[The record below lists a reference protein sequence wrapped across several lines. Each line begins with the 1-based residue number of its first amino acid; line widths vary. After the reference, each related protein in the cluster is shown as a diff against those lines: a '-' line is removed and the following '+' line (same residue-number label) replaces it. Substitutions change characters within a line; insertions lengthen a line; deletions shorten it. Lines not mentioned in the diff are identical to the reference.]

1 MKLRWAELKTAVIK
15 FPGTTCEVDVYKALL
30 EAKVDAEIV
39 RYKDFDPDKYEAVV
53 LPGGF
58 SFGDYLRAGSIA
70 ASTDT
75 MKKVK
80 EMASAGK
87 NVIGICNGF
96 QILVESGLLE
106 GGLLPN
112 LNLRFISKWVYLKV
126 VRNDTVLTKGLDKT
140 IIKMPIAHAEGRFY
154 IDDIE
159 KAKRLAVLLYSDEFG
174 NVNEKANPNGALLN
188 IASVANEEG
197 NVIGM
202 MPHPERASFKLTSPT
217 GEIDGLLLFRGL
229 SK

>member
-1 MKLRWAELKTAVIK
+1 VAIIK

-30 EAKVDAEIV
+30 EASVDAEIV
-39 RYKDFDPDKYEAVV
+39 KFKDFDPDKYKAVI

-70 ASTDT
+70 ASTET

-80 EMASAGK
+80 QMANEGK
-87 NVIGICNGF
+87 VVIGICNGF

-106 GGLLPN
+106 GALLPN

-126 VRNDTVLTKGLDKT
+126 GRKDTVLTKGLEKD
-140 IIKMPIAHAEGRFY
+140 IIKMPIAHAEGRY
-154 IDDIE
+154 YHNNPE
-159 KAKRLAVLLYSDEFG
+159 RAKRLAVLYYAGQDGTVDE
-174 NVNEKANPNGALLN
+174 KYNPNGSLFN

-202 MPHPERASFKLTSPT
+202 MPHPERASFKLTSPDGVT
-217 GEIDGLLLFRGL
+217 DGLLLFRGL
-229 SK
+229 RKWLS

>member
-1 MKLRWAELKTAVIK
+1 MKTAVIK
-15 FPGTTCEVDVYKALL
+15 FPGITCEIDVYKALL

-39 RYKDFDPDKYEAVV
+39 RYKDFDPDKYEAVI

-70 ASTDT
+70 ASTET

-80 EMASAGK
+80 EMASEGK
-87 NVIGICNGF
+87 VVIGICNGF
-96 QILVESGLLE
+96 QILVESGLLQ

-126 VRNDTVLTKGLDKT
+126 VRFDTVLTRGLEKPV
-140 IIKMPIAHAEGRFY
+140 IKMPIAHAEGRYY
-154 IDDIE
+154 IDDLE
-159 KAKRLAVLLYSDEFG
+159 KAKRLAVLLYSDENG
-174 NVNEKANPNGALLN
+174 NIDEKANPNGSLLN
-188 IASVANEEG
+188 IASIANEEG

-202 MPHPERASFKLTSPT
+202 MPHPERASFKLTSPS
-217 GEIDGLLLFRGL
+217 GETDGLLLFRGL

>member
-1 MKLRWAELKTAVIK
+1 VKTAVIK

-39 RYKDFDPDKYEAVV
+39 KFKDFDPDKYEAVV
-53 LPGGF
+53 IPGGF

-70 ASTDT
+70 ASTET

-80 EMASAGK
+80 EMASEGK
-87 NVIGICNGF
+87 VVIGICNGF

-106 GGLLPN
+106 GALLPN
-112 LNLRFISKWVYLKV
+112 LNLRFISKWVYIKV
-126 VRNDTVLTKGLDKT
+126 VRDDTVLTRGLDKK
-140 IIKMPIAHAEGRFY
+140 ILRMPIAHAEGRY
-154 IDDIE
+154 YHEDVE
-159 KAKRLAVLLYSDEFG
+159 KAKRLAVFLYSDEFG
-174 NVNEKANPNGALLN
+174 NVSEKVNPNGSLLN
-188 IASVANEEG
+188 IAGIANEEG
-197 NVIGM
+197 NIIGM

-217 GEIDGLLLFRGL
+217 GETDGLLLFRGL